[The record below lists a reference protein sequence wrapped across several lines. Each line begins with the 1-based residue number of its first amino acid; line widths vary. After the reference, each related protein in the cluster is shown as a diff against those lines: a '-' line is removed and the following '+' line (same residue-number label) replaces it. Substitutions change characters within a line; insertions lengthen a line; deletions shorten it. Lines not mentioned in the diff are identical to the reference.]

1 MKKLFILLSLT
12 LVLNGIAFCQTQD
25 TVRVGDPRFMFS
37 QITDSSYFYNIY
49 ENRRFLMPHNIY
61 ATYADSSTHRLQ
73 CISYTTEHKVDKQGM
88 VLYGVAVVTWF
99 SSPRYYNYQYHDFS
113 VYEPLP
119 WDSVHDTVW
128 LKLRRGSDVGYIDGG
143 RAIDSIRISH
153 WSEQKTLQLQGHPY
167 SWDWEHGGR
176 IILLDSTIY
185 EEAPLFC
192 GYFDT
197 PVRIDDTNFFTSI
210 ELLAHFETPTIPDDM
225 FHCYPGIYVATS
237 CINTDVIYF
246 KYYKTDNPCG
256 AVEGWCPY
264 TEKEWPVVLP
274 ILAPQ
279 GTPNPNWTPDPDPD
293 PNSIAE
299 AATGKCHPDVSV
311 FPNPARKVFSLRSDE
326 RIQKVEL
333 YDAMG
338 RPVRVWNGS
347 HGTYSTDN
355 IAPGVYSLRIVTPH
369 GVTTESLAIVR

>member
-1 MKKLFILLSLT
+1 MKKLCIILLLMVVS
-12 LVLNGIAFCQTQD
+12 NGLSVCQTQD

-37 QITDSSYFYNIY
+37 QITDSSYFYKRYGNRGLLLPDNIQ
-49 ENRRFLMPHNIY
+49 
-61 ATYADSSTHRLQ
+61 ATYADSLTRRLDR
-73 CISYTTEHKVDKQGM
+73 ISYTTEHKVDKLGM

-99 SSPRYYNYQYHDFS
+99 SSPHYYNYQYYDFS
-113 VYEPLP
+113 VYEPFP
-119 WDSVHDTVW
+119 WDPVYDTVW
-128 LKLRRGSDVGYIDGG
+128 LKLRRGSDVGYVDGG
-143 RAIDSIRISH
+143 QAIDSVRISH
-153 WSEQKTLQLQGHPY
+153 WSELKTLQLQGHPIGY
-167 SWDWEHGGR
+167 TGNQYG
-176 IILLDSTIY
+176 ILFDSTVY
-185 EEAPLFC
+185 EEAPLYC

-197 PVRIDDTNFFTSI
+197 PVRIDDSNFFTSI
-210 ELLAHFETPTIPDDM
+210 ELLAHFETMTGSSY
-225 FHCYPGIYVATS
+225 YPGIYVAIGNIS
-237 CINTDVIYF
+237 TDVIYF
-246 KYYKTDNPCG
+246 LYWRIDNPCG
-256 AVEGWCPY
+256 VGVGWCPV
-264 TEKEWPVVLP
+264 TDKEWPVILP

-338 RPVRVWNGS
+338 RPVRVWNGT

-355 IAPGVYSLRIVTPH
+355 IAPSVYTLRIVTPH
-369 GVTTESLAIVR
+369 GVTTERLAVVR